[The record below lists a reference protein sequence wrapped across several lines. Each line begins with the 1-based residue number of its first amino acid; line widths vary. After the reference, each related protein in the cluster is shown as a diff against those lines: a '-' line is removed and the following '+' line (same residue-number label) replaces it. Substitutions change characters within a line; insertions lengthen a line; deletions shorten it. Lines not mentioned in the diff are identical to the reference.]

1 MGSQY
6 TAKLACSRNLRNI
19 KHHGFVVTMVRTG
32 TLMNQ
37 DTFELISVFLISRLL
52 ITKKF
57 VHIKHDRKGNVVFPL
72 LPLESRN
79 IKDKAK

>member
-1 MGSQY
+1 M
-6 TAKLACSRNLRNI
+6 ANLAHSRNLRSI

-37 DTFELISVFLISRLL
+37 DTFELISIFPIGRLL

-57 VHIKHDRKGNVVFPL
+57 VHIKHDRKGYVVFPL

>member
-1 MGSQY
+1 
-6 TAKLACSRNLRNI
+6 
-19 KHHGFVVTMVRTG
+19 MVRTG

-37 DTFELISVFLISRLL
+37 DTFKLISVFLVGLL
-52 ITKKF
+52 ITKEF
-57 VHIKHDRKGNVVFPL
+57 VHVKHDRKGYVVFPL

>member
-1 MGSQY
+1 M
-6 TAKLACSRNLRNI
+6 ANLARSRNLRNI

-37 DTFELISVFLISRLL
+37 DTFELISVFLIGRLL

-57 VHIKHDRKGNVVFPL
+57 VHIKHDRKGYVVFPL